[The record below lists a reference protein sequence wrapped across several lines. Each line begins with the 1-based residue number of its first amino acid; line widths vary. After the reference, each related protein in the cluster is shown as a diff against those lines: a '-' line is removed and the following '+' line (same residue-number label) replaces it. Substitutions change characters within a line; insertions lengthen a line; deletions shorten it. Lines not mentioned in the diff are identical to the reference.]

1 MNFLKK
7 VQNLPE
13 EKKKII
19 LWIVVGFFG
28 VILFFYWIGTVEK
41 SLSGFDKE
49 KTMEN
54 VNFPEIGKEPL
65 EEIKTQLEELK
76 NLEQNEEGSK

>member
-1 MNFLKK
+1 MDFLKK
-7 VQNLPE
+7 IQNLPE

-19 LWIVVGFFG
+19 LWVIVGFFG
-28 VILFFYWIGTVEK
+28 VILFFYWIGMTERN
-41 SLSGFDKE
+41 LSGFNKE

-54 VNFPEIGKEPL
+54 IKFPEI
-65 EEIKTQLEELK
+65 EEESIKNIETQLEELK